1 MGGLRKRLPTILL
14 ASACLMCAG
23 CGGTQSMDD
32 CVRIDWN
39 LQECEVGLHD
49 GRRITCVIYDESR
62 FRNGMSCDWS
72 HAK

>member
-1 MGGLRKRLPTILL
+1 
-14 ASACLMCAG
+14 MCAG